1 MTDTADSGLGKL
13 MWDHFIRKHTDHT
26 FDAIRKVIIE
36 AKGEVY
42 WQEHAQEPLERIR
55 QDVLAEQGLDPNL
68 PLNNPWKSEDP

>member
-13 MWDHFIRKHTDHT
+13 MRDHFIRKHTDYT
-26 FDAIRKVIIE
+26 FDEIRKVIIE

-55 QDVLAEQGLDPNL
+55 QDVLAEHGLEPK
-68 PLNNPWKSEDP
+68 PTAEQPVEI